1 MKRLLFLIVTLLI
14 TNFINA
20 QKYIDNESYVWEIR
34 KPKNFSVK
42 SGYWGITISNDTI
55 EATIRPQY
63 NIVEFTLTNVS
74 KDRISIIWNESSMGN
89 YDMSNIVF
97 GDMRMIQ
104 IGNPIPNS
112 YLNPNDILTKQIT
125 GSSLAAKKAPI
136 VNYSKNKKMAKKN
149 KMKWND
155 FINISLVVEY
165 NNEKKIYK
173 IELLGTYEKEYS
185 KKERDEFNK
194 QQ

>member
-20 QKYIDNESYVWEIR
+20 QKYIDNESYIWEIR